1 MSHAREGNAAVFSH
15 ALTGFAHPARNVSAL
30 GVEPGMKVA
39 DFGSGS
45 GAYVL
50 AIAEALAG
58 SGQVYAI
65 DIQKDLLRRTKN
77 EAEKKGYKNV
87 EILWADLEA
96 PLGSKIADDALELVL
111 ISNLLFQIE
120 DKRQVLHEAKRIL
133 RPNGRLAVID
143 WAERSGHAGS
153 AGVREGV
160 GKREFPVSEGSERSE
175 RWKTE
180 GFQGGM
186 GPHKDDVV
194 KKEDVL
200 TLARAV
206 ELTFVKE
213 FPVGAH
219 HYGLIF
225 RKQGKMKP

>member
-111 ISNLLFQIE
+111 VSNLLFQIE

-133 RPNGRLAVID
+133 RPNGRLAVMIGRNV
-143 WAERSGHAGS
+143 WARRLCRRA
-153 AGVREGV
+153 EGR
-160 GKREFPVSEGSERSE
+160 REFPVSKAASEASVE
-175 RWKTE
+175 TE
-180 GFQGGM
+180 GFQGDG
-186 GPHKDDVV
+186 
-194 KKEDVL
+194 
-200 TLARAV
+200 TS
-206 ELTFVKE
+206 
-213 FPVGAH
+213 
-219 HYGLIF
+219 
-225 RKQGKMKP
+225 